1 MLPMYSASTL
11 WKQTLRQLV
20 SVAFCWDQNFTLSPI
35 TTRVGLGLCRL
46 ELRLQRNSVVFV
58 FWWNILCGC
67 THKSIVQLCSFLTSW
82 AASIFRVSQ
91 RIKMCAGRFSS
102 TWLPWF
108 FFVEL
113 LLEICSLAG
122 GKGEMRGGHW
132 GDGTCKKTSS
142 QLRMERSSI
151 SRQTRASFLC
161 RGQPDNDA
169 AQWKR
174 WKQHCW
180 KKVQNYQIRIRGKY
194 TWIHNLAIQ
203 LYLLLKCAYLKAS
216 M

>member
-46 ELRLQRNSVVFV
+46 ELRNSVVFV
-58 FWWNILCGC
+58 FLWNILCGC
-67 THKSIVQLCSFLTSW
+67 AHKSIVQLCSFLTSW

-132 GDGTCKKTSS
+132 GDGTSS

-161 RGQPDNDA
+161 RGQPDNDT

-180 KKVQNYQIRIRGKY
+180 KKVQKKIRERSSWK
-194 TWIHNLAIQ
+194 TCQ
-203 LYLLLKCAYLKAS
+203 D
-216 M
+216 